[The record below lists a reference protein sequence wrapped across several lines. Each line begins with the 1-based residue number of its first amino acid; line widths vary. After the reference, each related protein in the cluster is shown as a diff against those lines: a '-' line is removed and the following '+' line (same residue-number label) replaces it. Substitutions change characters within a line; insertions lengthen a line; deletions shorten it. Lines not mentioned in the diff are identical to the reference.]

1 MKIGFVGSANTT
13 INCRPDKTFR
23 LASYSEKRV
32 LETIKSNLEC
42 IKDTITFC
50 IDNDLLFYRI
60 ADFIPFFSHKI
71 AIPWETI
78 GNYYSDLFITIGKMI
93 KESNMRI
100 GMHPGQYTVIN
111 SPKEEVVNNSLKEI
125 EGNAWILDKM
135 HLDNTAKIQ
144 IHVGGIYGDKEKSK
158 ERFIANFEKVPLN
171 ARKRLVIENDD
182 RMFDLR
188 DCIDIS
194 TQINI
199 PIVFDVF
206 HHSLKNTNE
215 SIIEVYS
222 IQLINTTLKSKGFNL
237 TTKLPDLNHA
247 YIIKLLLSLE
257 IINPDTEK
265 QLTKLRKKR
274 NKLTHSPEA
283 YKELREK
290 DLFDLVT
297 EAQNLTITLYK
308 QLHNM

>member
-1 MKIGFVGSANTT
+1 MRIGFVGSANTT

-32 LETIKSNLEC
+32 LETIESNLLC

-50 IDNDLLFYRI
+50 IQNNLLFYRI
-60 ADFIPFFSHKI
+60 ADFIPFLSHRI
-71 AIPWETI
+71 SIPWELI
-78 GNYYSDLFITIGKMI
+78 ERSYSDLFLTIGKMI

-125 EGNAWILDKM
+125 EGSTWILDKM
-135 HLDNTAKIQ
+135 HLDSTAKIQ
-144 IHVGGIYGDKEKSK
+144 IHVGGVYGDKKKSK
-158 ERFIANFEKVPLN
+158 NQFIANFEKLSLN

-206 HHSLKNTNE
+206 HHSLKNNNE
-215 SIIEVYS
+215 RIIEVLNLLEDFWNTEDGIPMIDWS
-222 IQLINTTLKSKGFNL
+222 HQEPNARIGKHTTTIDMDLFKEFIVNIGMRNFDLI
-237 TTKLPDLNHA
+237 
-247 YIIKLLLSLE
+247 LE
-257 IINPDTEK
+257 IRD
-265 QLTKLRKKR
+265 
-274 NKLTHSPEA
+274 
-283 YKELREK
+283 KERSALKACRYLRE
-290 DLFDLVT
+290 
-297 EAQNLTITLYK
+297 IGRI
-308 QLHNM
+308 